1 MLRQRAPGSEK
12 GCRRGWPA
20 IYLVNRQASRQLCR
34 NAGSEY
40 KMGQQDDKVRT
51 RQGGWAI
58 HEPVYLASRPY
69 LPEQVSG
76 VYWIDV

>member
-20 IYLVNRQASRQLCR
+20 IYLVNRQASRQLSR

-40 KMGQQDDKVRT
+40 KMGQEDDKVSR
-51 RQGGWAI
+51 GGSI
-58 HEPVYLASRPY
+58 REPVCLASKPY
-69 LPEQVSG
+69 FTNK
-76 VYWIDV
+76 

>member
-20 IYLVNRQASRQLCR
+20 IYLVNRQASRQLSR

-40 KMGQQDDKVRT
+40 KMGQVDDEVSRG
-51 RQGGWAI
+51 RAI
-58 HEPVYLASRPY
+58 REHVYLADRP
-69 LPEQVSG
+69 
-76 VYWIDV
+76 